1 MSNGGSAVIAG
12 LQDQSLVRSDAYLA
26 GGWKSGASGE
36 RFDVRNP
43 ASGKLLAQVAIISAS
58 EVGQAIN
65 DSATAQIAWRE
76 LTAKDRAQ
84 YMQRWF
90 QAIVDN
96 TEDLALLMTA
106 EQGKSLAESRAEIGY
121 AASFIQWFAEEG
133 KRAYGDVIPSV
144 AADKRLIAIRQPVG
158 VCAAITPWNFP
169 AAMITRKAAPA
180 LAAGCSI
187 IIKPAEQ
194 TPLTALAMA
203 ALAER
208 AGLPAG
214 VFQVVTGKA
223 TEIGQ
228 VLTSSP
234 VVRKL
239 SFTGSTAVGRL
250 LYQQCAPTIKRLS
263 LELGGNAPFIV
274 FDDADV
280 DAAVQGAIASKYRN
294 SGQTCV
300 CANRFLVQQGIY
312 DEFVRK
318 LIVAVQKLRVGNG
331 ADPGTD
337 QGPLI
342 DQDAVIHVQALVDDA
357 VNKGAT
363 LECGGRPHA
372 LGGTFYEPTILAN
385 ATPAMRVA
393 AEEVFGPVAPI
404 FRFSTDAEAIA
415 MANDTEYGL
424 AAYLYTRDQSRAWRV
439 GEALEYGMVGLN
451 TGLISNEVSPFGG
464 IKQSGLGREGSR
476 YGLDEYLE
484 IKYLCMQV

>member
-1 MSNGGSAVIAG
+1 M
-12 LQDQSLVRSDAYLA
+12 
-26 GGWKSGASGE
+26 
-36 RFDVRNP
+36 
-43 ASGKLLAQVAIISAS
+43 AQVASLSAS
-58 EVGQAIN
+58 QVEQAVN
-65 DSATAQIAWRE
+65 DSATAQVAWRE
-76 LTAKDRAQ
+76 LTAKDRALH
-84 YMQRWF
+84 MQKWF
-90 QAIVDN
+90 QEIVDN

-106 EQGKSLAESRAEIGY
+106 EQGKSLTESRAEIGY

-144 AADKRLIAIRQPVG
+144 ASDKRLVAIKQPVG

-194 TPLTALAMA
+194 TPLSALALA
-203 ALAER
+203 VLAER
-208 AGLPAG
+208 AGIPAG
-214 VFQVVTGKA
+214 VLQVVTGKA
-223 TEIGQ
+223 AEIGQ

-274 FDDADV
+274 FDDADI
-280 DAAVQGAIASKYRN
+280 DAAVQGAIVSKYRN

-300 CANRFLVQQGIY
+300 CANRFLVQQGVY
-312 DEFVRK
+312 DEFIQK
-318 LIVAVQKLRVGNG
+318 LVVAVQKLRVGHG
-331 ADPGTD
+331 VEPGVE

-342 DQDAVIHVQALVDDA
+342 DQDAVNHVQALVDDA

-363 LECGGRPHA
+363 LKCGGRSHT
-372 LGGTFYEPTILAN
+372 LGGTFFEPTILAN
-385 ATPAMRVA
+385 ATSAMRVA
-393 AEEVFGPVAPI
+393 AEEVFGPVAPV
-404 FRFSTDAEAIA
+404 FRFSSDAEAVA

-476 YGLDEYLE
+476 HGLDEYLE

>member
-1 MSNGGSAVIAG
+1 M
-12 LQDQSLVRSDAYLA
+12 
-26 GGWKSGASGE
+26 
-36 RFDVRNP
+36 
-43 ASGKLLAQVAIISAS
+43 AQVASLSAS
-58 EVGQAIN
+58 QVEQAVN
-65 DSATAQIAWRE
+65 DSATAQVAWRE
-76 LTAKDRAQ
+76 LTAKDRALH
-84 YMQRWF
+84 MQKWF
-90 QAIVDN
+90 QEIVDN

-106 EQGKSLAESRAEIGY
+106 EQGKSLTESRAEIGY

-144 AADKRLIAIRQPVG
+144 ASDKRLVAIKQPVG

-194 TPLTALAMA
+194 TPLSALALA
-203 ALAER
+203 VLAER
-208 AGLPAG
+208 AGIPAG
-214 VFQVVTGKA
+214 VLQVVTGKA
-223 TEIGQ
+223 AEIGQ

-274 FDDADV
+274 FDDADI
-280 DAAVQGAIASKYRN
+280 DAAVQGAIVSKYRN

-300 CANRFLVQQGIY
+300 CANRFLVQQGVY
-312 DEFVRK
+312 DEFIQK
-318 LIVAVQKLRVGNG
+318 LVVAVQKLRVGHG
-331 ADPGTD
+331 VEPGVE

-342 DQDAVIHVQALVDDA
+342 DQDAVNHVQALVDDA

-363 LECGGRPHA
+363 LKCGGRSHA
-372 LGGTFYEPTILAN
+372 LGGTFFEPTILAN
-385 ATPAMRVA
+385 ATSSMRVA
-393 AEEVFGPVAPI
+393 AEEVFGPVAPV
-404 FRFSTDAEAIA
+404 FRFSSDAEAVA

-476 YGLDEYLE
+476 HGLDEYLE

>member
-1 MSNGGSAVIAG
+1 MSNDGSAVIAG
-12 LQDQSLVRSDAYLA
+12 LQDQSLVRTEAYLA
-26 GGWKSGASGE
+26 VGWTAGESGA

-43 ASGKLLAQVAIISAS
+43 ATGELLAQVASLSAS
-58 EVGQAIN
+58 QVEQAVN
-65 DSATAQIAWRE
+65 DSATAQVAWRE
-76 LTAKDRAQ
+76 LTAKDRALH
-84 YMQRWF
+84 MQKWF
-90 QAIVDN
+90 QEIVDN

-106 EQGKSLAESRAEIGY
+106 EQGKSLTESRAEIGY

-144 AADKRLIAIRQPVG
+144 ASDKRLVAIKQPVG

-194 TPLTALAMA
+194 TPLSALALA
-203 ALAER
+203 VLAER
-208 AGLPAG
+208 AGIPAG
-214 VFQVVTGKA
+214 VLQVVTGKA
-223 TEIGQ
+223 AEIGQ

-274 FDDADV
+274 FDDADI
-280 DAAVQGAIASKYRN
+280 DAAVQGAIVSKYRN

-300 CANRFLVQQGIY
+300 CANRFLVQQGVY
-312 DEFVRK
+312 DEFIQK
-318 LIVAVQKLRVGNG
+318 LVVAVQKLRVGHG
-331 ADPGTD
+331 VEPGVE

-342 DQDAVIHVQALVDDA
+342 DQDAVNHVQALVDDA

-363 LECGGRPHA
+363 LKCGGRSHT
-372 LGGTFYEPTILAN
+372 LGGTFFEPTILAN
-385 ATPAMRVA
+385 ATSAMRVA
-393 AEEVFGPVAPI
+393 AEEVFGPVAPV
-404 FRFSTDAEAIA
+404 FRFSSDAEAVA

-476 YGLDEYLE
+476 HGLDEYLE